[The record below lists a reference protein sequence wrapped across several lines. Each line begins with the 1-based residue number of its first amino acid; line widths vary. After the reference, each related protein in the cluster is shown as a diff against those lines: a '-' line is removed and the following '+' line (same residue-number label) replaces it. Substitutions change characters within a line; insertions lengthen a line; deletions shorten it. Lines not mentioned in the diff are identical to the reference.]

1 LDRSAAGDDVCAIS
15 CRFARHT
22 RSCPTYLR
30 LVSGLSRG
38 QLAVYAAAAIA
49 IALIGAR
56 YLRDSPQDAPSGGG
70 ARARSVPAPVR
81 VTGGG
86 GGGGDGWAT
95 VQVVGEVRRPGVFRM
110 HADDRVDD
118 AVRRAGGATR
128 RADLAGVNLAA
139 KVEDGR
145 QVVVPAR
152 GGAGPPAAG
161 AGAASSG
168 AGAGATGAAGGP
180 INLNSATAEQLDQ
193 LDGVGPATAQ
203 KIIAYRQQHGGF
215 RSVDELDQ
223 VPGIG
228 PKRLAALRD
237 HVRV

>member
-1 LDRSAAGDDVCAIS
+1 M
-15 CRFARHT
+15 
-22 RSCPTYLR
+22 
-30 LVSGLSRG
+30 SGLGRG

-56 YLRDSPQDAPSGGG
+56 YLRDSHRDVPAGG
-70 ARARSVPAPVR
+70 AAQARSVPIR

-86 GGGGDGWAT
+86 GGGGDAWAT
-95 VQVVGEVRRPGVFRM
+95 VQVVGEVRRPGVFHM
-110 HADDRVDD
+110 HAGDRVND

-152 GGAGPPAAG
+152 GGAGPPAVG
-161 AGAASSG
+161 AGAAATAGGGG
-168 AGAGATGAAGGP
+168 AAGPAGGP

-228 PKRLAALRD
+228 PKRMAALRD